1 MSYILDALK
10 RAEQERHIGQMPNA
24 AAAPAADDYFDEPR
38 RWPWLV
44 LLFVVLAVIVA
55 AVAYWLAGAGNQ
67 AVTRPVQ
74 SSVQSTSAPTAAA
87 VEVYS
92 EPEASL
98 PTRVTAVTLTPQV
111 IEQTAPLSSAAE
123 VEEAPQEAVKSD
135 LASQP
140 TEASAAFAEPAPQF
154 EPASEPKV
162 AEQSEA
168 SFVEPVPAPAPAPE
182 PVAVAEES
190 PSHSLPWLKEM
201 SPSFRRSVP
210 NIDIQFHRY
219 TDNRSRS
226 FVMVDGVRYREGQ
239 ILKSGPTVERIVE
252 EGLVLRWQGE
262 RFVYPIGG

>member
-44 LLFVVLAVIVA
+44 LLFMVLAVIVA
-55 AVAYWLAGAGNQ
+55 AAAYWLAGTGNQ

-74 SSVQSTSAPTAAA
+74 SSVQPTSAPTAAA

-111 IEQTAPLSSAAE
+111 IEQPTPLSSAAE
-123 VEEAPQEAVKSD
+123 VEKAPQETVKQD
-135 LASQP
+135 LVLQP

-154 EPASEPKV
+154 EPASEPNV
-162 AEQSEA
+162 AEQPEVSL
-168 SFVEPVPAPAPAPE
+168 VESVPEPEPE

-201 SPSFRRSVP
+201 SSGFRRSVP

-252 EGLVLRWQGE
+252 EGLILRWQGE